1 MSNLTTKGNRAT
13 ARGTCRCR
21 ERHRKFLRTGKS
33 SHGEFLGWAVRGEM
47 PRGRV
52 VTTEAAELAVGTV
65 KPRAHG
71 SDPRPHD
78 ASDLPVSEAVDISWR
93 IVALSV
99 APADVQPVARST
111 ANVDVPETPELYEP
125 YDDRSSRPSRCS

>member
-1 MSNLTTKGNRAT
+1 MPGETSEISANR
-13 ARGTCRCR
+13 
-21 ERHRKFLRTGKS
+21 KS

-65 KPRAHG
+65 KPRAYG

-78 ASDLPVSEAVDISWR
+78 ASDLPVSA
-93 IVALSV
+93 A
-99 APADVQPVARST
+99 ARRSRRGMDAT
-111 ANVDVPETPELYEP
+111 LGP
-125 YDDRSSRPSRCS
+125 YQKF